1 MRFCSSGQRPQAL
14 RRHLSRAAEH
24 HGMGFHSWHQPRS
37 DHLLIAFSSKSC
49 TAISLCSCL
58 QAEAVCRSTQHRCNG
73 RTGEMAPHLMQHLGV
88 EALGSALRGARH
100 CLEAKRMFLCDRR
113 TTRHTA
119 KANQL
124 RPIKRG
130 SWRCRWSSCRP
141 SCAPHRRRCAAECS
155 LKAGARLRTTR
166 WPCGSSCGR
175 SPARRLAS
183 GSPCSA
189 D

>member
-14 RRHLSRAAEH
+14 RRHLPRAAEH
-24 HGMGFHSWHQPRS
+24 HGRHQPRS
-37 DHLLIAFSSKSC
+37 NHLLIAFSTESC
-49 TAISLCSCL
+49 TAIPPCSRL

-113 TTRHTA
+113 TTRHMA

-155 LKAGARLRTTR
+155 LSSGAIVCTTR
-166 WPCGSSCGR
+166 WPHSAFYGR

-183 GSPCSA
+183 GLPCSA